1 MVDDS
6 HDLVWMD
13 ELIEKAKAQD
23 LLIETWNIED
33 IDADVQWCGL
43 AGSPTKVHK
52 VENVVLSGAEF
63 KKVPPTPEGMND
75 MISELM
81 QDHIFG

>member
-1 MVDDS
+1 
-6 HDLVWMD
+6 MD
-13 ELIEKAKAQD
+13 ELMEKAKAND

-63 KKVPPTPEGMND
+63 KDVPPTHDGLND
-75 MISELM
+75 MITELM

>member
-1 MVDDS
+1 
-6 HDLVWMD
+6 MD
-13 ELIEKAKAQD
+13 ELMEKAKADD

-33 IDADVQWCGL
+33 IDADVEMCGL

-63 KKVPPTPEGMND
+63 KAVPATPDGMND
-75 MISELM
+75 MITELM